1 MQISIKSLLHNH
13 LSQLLSIVTK
23 IPHEIFH
30 KQLAPD
36 MFSLAENAKIAAN
49 FSLRGYCPLVDQKTV
64 AFEED
69 GSTKEGILRT
79 IQKTLS
85 YLDSLPEVTDLDS
98 SRRINDK
105 AGFTT
110 VDLPQP
116 QYIHQYIHQ
125 YILPNLLFH
134 ISMVYAIARH
144 CGVTLS
150 KGDFDGFHSYPIGFG
165 FI

>member
-1 MQISIKSLLHNH
+1 MQISIKSLLHNY

-23 IPHEIFH
+23 IPQEIFH
-30 KQLAPD
+30 KQLASN
-36 MFSLAENAKIAAN
+36 MFSLAKNAKIAAN
-49 FSLRGYCPLVDQKTV
+49 FSLRGYCPLVDQKIVT
-64 AFEED
+64 FEED

-79 IQKTLS
+79 IQKTLN

-116 QYIHQYIHQ
+116 QYIHQYI
-125 YILPNLLFH
+125 IPNLLFH

-150 KGDFDGFHSYPIGFG
+150 KGDFDGLHKYPDNFTFIDGF
-165 FI
+165 

>member
-1 MQISIKSLLHNH
+1 MQISIKSLLHNY

-23 IPHEIFH
+23 IPQEIFH
-30 KQLAPD
+30 KQLASN

-49 FSLRGYCPLVDQKTV
+49 FSLRGYCPLVDQKIVT
-64 AFEED
+64 FEED

-79 IQKTLS
+79 IQKTLN

-116 QYIHQYIHQ
+116 KYIHQYI
-125 YILPNLLFH
+125 IPNLLFH

-150 KGDFDGFHSYPIGFG
+150 KGDFDGFHSYPAEFS
-165 FI
+165 FM

>member
-23 IPHEIFH
+23 IPQEIFH

-116 QYIHQYIHQ
+116 QYIHQYI
-125 YILPNLLFH
+125 LPNLLFH
-134 ISMVYAIARH
+134 MSMVYAIARRYS
-144 CGVTLS
+144 VPLN
-150 KGDFDGFHSYPIGFG
+150 KGDFDGFHSYPAEFS